1 MNNVYTYIYSYVKLS
16 KYFYFLILHKYQIFS
31 YTTFQIMLVYSVSP
45 LNSIIGG
52 WMKTQLKNKKTIIND
67 RLYQE
72 VTQNMEK
79 LNLTQL
85 QIGRISLDSLQITQ
99 PLTEENS
106 ELKTRISLIK
116 NKICITFQLESRN
129 MCMADINNMPL
140 FWGEYQLN
148 LSSGDHD
155 NKSDIIDSTFK
166 QCEHKQYLHSEDIK
180 IFNEEQRIFLEMSFR
195 GDYQI
200 YAPKRENQQ
209 NPNRSFQEQIQIH
222 EKTNT
227 GLEK

>member
-1 MNNVYTYIYSYVKLS
+1 MLCK
-16 KYFYFLILHKYQIFS
+16 KIFDV
-31 YTTFQIMLVYSVSP
+31 FV
-45 LNSIIGG
+45 
-52 WMKTQLKNKKTIIND
+52 
-67 RLYQE
+67 RL
-72 VTQNMEK
+72 
-79 LNLTQL
+79 
-85 QIGRISLDSLQITQ
+85 G
-99 PLTEENS
+99 
-106 ELKTRISLIK
+106 
-116 NKICITFQLESRN
+116 SRN
-129 MCMADINNMPL
+129 MGMADINNMPL
-140 FWGEYQLN
+140 FWGELQLN

-166 QCEHKQYLHSEDIK
+166 HCEYKQYLHSEDIK

-227 GLEK
+227 GLGK

>member
-1 MNNVYTYIYSYVKLS
+1 MG
-16 KYFYFLILHKYQIFS
+16 FLHNIS
-31 YTTFQIMLVYSVSP
+31 DMLVYSVSP

-52 WMKTQLKNKKTIIND
+52 WMKTKLKNKKNIIND

-85 QIGRISLDSLQITQ
+85 QIGRISLDSLKITQ

-129 MCMADINNMPL
+129 MLIVKDKADKK
-140 FWGEYQLN
+140 Y
-148 LSSGDHD
+148 
-155 NKSDIIDSTFK
+155 K
-166 QCEHKQYLHSEDIK
+166 
-180 IFNEEQRIFLEMSFR
+180 
-195 GDYQI
+195 
-200 YAPKRENQQ
+200 
-209 NPNRSFQEQIQIH
+209 IH
-222 EKTNT
+222 EKLTEHKKMIKIA
-227 GLEK
+227 LKMMLS

>member
-1 MNNVYTYIYSYVKLS
+1 
-16 KYFYFLILHKYQIFS
+16 
-31 YTTFQIMLVYSVSP
+31 MLVYSVSP

-99 PLTEENS
+99 PLDEENS
-106 ELKTRISLIK
+106 ELKTKISLIK
-116 NKICITFQLESRN
+116 NKICLTFQLESRN

-140 FWGEYQLN
+140 FWGEYQLS
-148 LSSGDHD
+148 LSSGENHD

-166 QCEHKQYLHSEDIK
+166 HCEHKQYLNSEDIK
-180 IFNEEQRIFLEMSFR
+180 IFNEEKRIFLEMSFR

-227 GLEK
+227 GLGK

>member
-1 MNNVYTYIYSYVKLS
+1 MYTHIYIYFYVKLS
-16 KYFYFLILHKYQIFS
+16 KCFILLPNLTKTSNIFLHNIS
-31 YTTFQIMLVYSVSP
+31 DMLVYSVSP

-52 WMKTQLKNKKTIIND
+52 WMQTQLKNKKNIISD
-67 RLYQE
+67 KLYQE

-99 PLTEENS
+99 PLDEENS
-106 ELKTRISLIK
+106 ELKTKISLIK
-116 NKICITFQLESRN
+116 NKICLTFQLESRN

-166 QCEHKQYLHSEDIK
+166 HCEHKQYLNSEDIK
-180 IFNEEQRIFLEMSFR
+180 IFNEEKRIFLEMSFR
-195 GDYQI
+195 GNYQI
-200 YAPKRENQQ
+200 YSPKREYQP
-209 NPNRSFQEQIQIH
+209 NPNRSFQEPIQIH

-227 GLEK
+227 GLGK

>member
-1 MNNVYTYIYSYVKLS
+1 
-16 KYFYFLILHKYQIFS
+16 
-31 YTTFQIMLVYSVSP
+31 MLVYSVSP

-52 WMKTQLKNKKTIIND
+52 WMKIQLKNKKTIIND
-67 RLYQE
+67 RLFQE

-99 PLTEENS
+99 PLDEENS
-106 ELKTRISLIK
+106 ELKTKISLIK
-116 NKICITFQLESRN
+116 NKICLTFQLESRN
-129 MCMADINNMPL
+129 MLMADINNMPL
-140 FWGEYQLN
+140 FWGEYQLS
-148 LSSGDHD
+148 LSSGENHD

-166 QCEHKQYLHSEDIK
+166 HCEHKQYLNSEDIK
-180 IFNEEQRIFLEMSFR
+180 IFNEEKRIFLEMSFR
-195 GDYQI
+195 GNYQI
-200 YAPKRENQQ
+200 YSPKRENQQ

-227 GLEK
+227 GLGK